1 MLTWVVIPNLK
12 GSVLRVQKNAMW
24 FIMIF
29 QYLPRVFLIYP
40 LSSQIIDTSGFVT
53 ESAWTGAAYNL
64 MLYLLA
70 SHVSRSMKLI
80 SLFSFLLVLGI
91 FSKEM
96 LDFVHAILSLSK
108 FHLRKKKTIL
118 VYVMSNASVTIYYEN
133 CCDSKILFSNLHYY
147 RIKFDFFFPFNFEK
161 FHHGPPIIF
170 IPFSK

>member
-1 MLTWVVIPNLK
+1 MPCGLSWFSSTSQECFSSILSHHK
-12 GSVLRVQKNAMW
+12 LLIQAVLWQNQHGQELLITLCFICWQAMW
-24 FIMIF
+24 VDQWNSFLF
-29 QYLPRVFLIYP
+29 SASFWYL
-40 LSSQIIDTSGFVT
+40 GFV
-53 ESAWTGAAYNL
+53 
-64 MLYLLA
+64 
-70 SHVSRSMKLI
+70 
-80 SLFSFLLVLGI
+80 
-91 FSKEM
+91 SKEM

-108 FHLRKKKTIL
+108 FHLKKKKTIL